1 MMYMKVIEK
10 QSTLNNTPATTQEG
24 VLLNNYFHQQV
35 NKNINLAVPL
45 YLIASYA
52 YYIEDDPV
60 ISDDCYDWLAKTLK
74 ENWNTV
80 THFHKKYLTIDSLNA
95 GTYLGD
101 YPSIIQGAL
110 HDLRNSNNL

>member
-1 MMYMKVIEK
+1 MMHTRVLEK
-10 QSTLNNTPATTQEG
+10 SDKLNNTSATAHEG

-60 ISDDCYDWLAKTLK
+60 VSDDCYDWLAKLIK
-74 ENWNTV
+74 DNWETIN
-80 THFHKKYLTIDSLNA
+80 HFHKKYLTEDQLSA

-101 YPSIIQGAL
+101 YPSIVQGAL